1 MARGYRAI
9 VELDGKESALQTAD
23 RIFHEWAHNKYPL
36 EGRSA
41 RIECEEEGIYR
52 FGELTSW
59 KGSVADIVATKLTE
73 TSEDKHYE
81 RQLLEMVER
90 TGDGHQQWTT
100 RIFAMHATKESNYR
114 DVVWI
119 EVTPPRNF
127 EGDAKPPRLVRDL
140 ISEGHCNDR
149 GMPLSESLQSISD
162 DRQVEELIG
171 WIRDERRRASVVVA
185 APLTDGSGE
194 GDLVA
199 ECRWKEILGSL
210 TRDSLGCASYFLLT
224 PDAYRQF
231 RERIGEEYVM
241 PRGSLRTYLPGF
253 RPDDPTDKF
262 RHRVL
267 SAATLLRG

>member
-9 VELDGKESALQTAD
+9 VELDGKEGALLTAD
-23 RIFHEWAHNKYPL
+23 RLFHEWAHNKYPL

-41 RIECEEEGIYR
+41 RIECDEEGIYR
-52 FGELTSW
+52 FGELTARM
-59 KGSVADIVATKLTE
+59 GDIADVVATKLTE

-100 RIFAMHATKESNYR
+100 RIFAMHATKESHYR

-119 EVTPPRNF
+119 EVTPPRDS
-127 EGDAKPPRLVRDL
+127 EWDAKPPRLVRDL
-140 ISEGHCNDR
+140 ISEGHCYDR

-194 GDLVA
+194 GDLVGNVDG
-199 ECRWKEILGSL
+199 R
-210 TRDSLGCASYFLLT
+210 RFLV
-224 PDAYRQF
+224 R
-231 RERIGEEYVM
+231 
-241 PRGSLRTYLPGF
+241 
-253 RPDDPTDKF
+253 
-262 RHRVL
+262 
-267 SAATLLRG
+267 